1 MIIIQ
6 ANGAEGDL
14 EEKILA
20 LLRREDIAA
29 ERVSLS
35 SRHTL
40 TFPELTIDG
49 RSQQAFQ
56 NGTALALTR
65 IEFNML
71 LLLASNPGVT
81 LSKEDLFSAVWG
93 RDSADTL
100 KVVANTR
107 IRKDSVVCIDT
118 IITSGP
124 GFFEGM
130 PHEKIREFFAA
141 GCDFMAQKVG
151 LSNII
156 SAVVHMD
163 EKTPH
168 LHMVFVPITSDGRLS
183 AKDIIGGK
191 KDCVA
196 WQNEFFDCMSAR
208 FPELSRGRS
217 VEETGHK
224 HIEMSELRKSNKM
237 NGIVN
242 ELEKSIDS
250 THPLNVPAQKKKL
263 RKLTQELYPLG
274 RDIEITVANIQEQA
288 REAEERAAA
297 AMQNLSRE
305 AEMQFAIEAKL
316 KSVREQAEVEKR
328 EIKEKASYEKEHLEA
343 MNCRLKIC
351 T

>member
-100 KVVANTR
+100 KVVANTVSNLR
-107 IRKDSVVCIDT
+107 RKMGGSQTYIRTVRGGYVFSAVSVDRLKCPLKT
-118 IITSGP
+118 NRSKAAALHSPAGP
-124 GFFEGM
+124 RRLGTAT
-130 PHEKIREFFAA
+130 R
-141 GCDFMAQKVG
+141 
-151 LSNII
+151 I
-156 SAVVHMD
+156 SAS
-163 EKTPH
+163 
-168 LHMVFVPITSDGRLS
+168 LFRRLS
-183 AKDIIGGK
+183 AFFGSPPGQDPKAAKFAVLTPGPGRFANVRNAPRVVIPPPHPK
-191 KDCVA
+191 RPVFRRVSRCVR
-196 WQNEFFDCMSAR
+196 FFER
-208 FPELSRGRS
+208 SRGCTRFYPRKQTWAVCARS
-217 VEETGHK
+217 
-224 HIEMSELRKSNKM
+224 
-237 NGIVN
+237 
-242 ELEKSIDS
+242 
-250 THPLNVPAQKKKL
+250 
-263 RKLTQELYPLG
+263 
-274 RDIEITVANIQEQA
+274 
-288 REAEERAAA
+288 
-297 AMQNLSRE
+297 
-305 AEMQFAIEAKL
+305 
-316 KSVREQAEVEKR
+316 
-328 EIKEKASYEKEHLEA
+328 
-343 MNCRLKIC
+343 
-351 T
+351 